1 MSNPWN
7 SRRRIE
13 AALNHQEADRVPLD
27 LSITLNAY
35 INLRDYL
42 GLPLEENV
50 QADRFFEVQPSHDL
64 LEALGVD
71 VTYVRLGK
79 SINNGTTKPAQIVTA
94 LDG

>member
-1 MSNPWN
+1 MKDTWT
-7 SRRRIE
+7 SRKRIE

-42 GLPLEENV
+42 GLPVEENV

-79 SINNGTTKPAQIVTA
+79 SRNWSPLPPLEDGTVLNA
-94 LDG
+94 